1 MDITSDKDQEQQE
14 QQEPLKLKIDAHVIQ
29 QLGAELISGP
39 DIALVELIKN
49 SHDADASFCY
59 IEVDTEYQETIEN
72 LEIINGK
79 EVKTERTYKGRISV
93 RDNGHGMNRDRINRS
108 WLTVS
113 YSEKKEAKE
122 KGLITNKYDRTLV
135 GDKGLGRLGSMQLG
149 ALCRISTHYEAN
161 EPGISV
167 SFDWDDFSHGKTIDN
182 IRIDEKKLPPKPTS
196 GTTIESIGLRNLDF
210 WKSHES
216 NAVKNKIASMV
227 SPHGQISDFKTFYVS
242 NGINEELEV
251 ISNQLLEQASSS
263 FEFEVTNSEAIV
275 TGQID
280 LMPFKPTSIDKRRT
294 AYENHVSPDNGV
306 ALVNYLKKQPRLNDY
321 GLEHSEGKFF
331 LKFKHRIAF
340 DEMSSVLVSEYFPGT
355 FNAKI
360 YNFILTKEAL
370 NVEDISLKTMRDT
383 IKQISGDIS
392 VYRDGFKVGSGDKD
406 WLGLSRDMTSGS
418 GAYSLRPLNVTGYV
432 NLNWYE
438 NKHLI
443 EKSDRESFVDNNQYR
458 AFYTLCRHFIST
470 INSFLNYSRR
480 SAISFLDEMI
490 LEDAGKPKGYSAKQ
504 ATRELDNIVR
514 KSVQLQPQ
522 VEKVTQK
529 VKKTFTEKR
538 EEIDKAINEN
548 QQDMFSD
555 PILAKKLESI
565 KELVSSLEAEVNT
578 SLKQYKS
585 FTDDLAKH
593 IHSTTKVIDEIQN
606 YENQIKN
613 FYDHVAIGLSA
624 QTLAH
629 EANEQIRNTRLHLN
643 AAKKRVEDLGIKDVV
658 LTKELNGIRGDTQV
672 LSKAISSLNPLVKAQ
687 RQVMEEINIS
697 SFVNDYFELREGY
710 FSSKGID
717 IKVLDKVNSKSVF
730 FNRGKLYQIIDNIV
744 RNSEHWLTIYKAHYP
759 NEEHSIYISVDNSV
773 ITIWDSAKGIRP
785 ALEDVLFDMFATD
798 KEYGQGLG
806 LYIVQT
812 LLKERECSIKLLEER
827 NKFGRRYKFEINLV
841 EALV

>member
-1 MDITSDKDQEQQE
+1 MDITSDKDQEQQD
-14 QQEPLKLKIDAHVIQ
+14 PLKLKIDAHVIQ

-59 IEVDTEYQETIEN
+59 IEVDTEYQETIEH
-72 LEIINGK
+72 LEIIDGE
-79 EVKTERTYKGRISV
+79 EVKTERIYKGRITI
-93 RDNGHGMNRDRINRS
+93 RDNGHGMNRERINRS

-113 YSEKKEAKE
+113 YSDKKDK
-122 KGLITNKYDRTLV
+122 KNNGVNTKKFDRTLV

-149 ALCRISTHYEAN
+149 ALCRISTHDTPN

-167 SFDWDDFSHGKTIDN
+167 SFDWNDFTHGKTIDT
-182 IRIDEKKLPPKPTS
+182 IYIEEKKLAPQPAS
-196 GTTIESIGLRNLDF
+196 GTLIEAIGLRNLEF
-210 WKSHES
+210 WKSKDS
-216 NAVKNKIASMV
+216 NNIKNKIASMV
-227 SPHGQISDFKTFYVS
+227 SPHGQISNFSTHFIHNSID
-242 NGINEELEV
+242 EELED
-251 ISNQLLEQASSS
+251 ISNKLLELASST
-263 FEFEVTNSEAIV
+263 FEFQVTNSEAIV
-275 TGQID
+275 TGQIE
-280 LMPFKPTSIDKRRT
+280 LAPFKPASNHERRP
-294 AYENHVSPDNGV
+294 AFDNHMSADNGIIF
-306 ALVNYLKKQPRLNDY
+306 VNYLKTQPRLKDFD
-321 GLEHSEGKFF
+321 LEHSEGKYF
-331 LKFKHRIAF
+331 LKFKQVKSF
-340 DEMSSVLVSEYFPGT
+340 DEMSSNLVSEYFPGE
-355 FNAKI
+355 FSAKI
-360 YNFILTKEAL
+360 FNFILTKDAL
-370 NVEDISLKTMRDT
+370 NIEDISLQSIRES
-383 IKQISGDIS
+383 IKEISGDIS
-392 VYRDGFKVGSGDKD
+392 IYRDGFKVGSGDKD
-406 WLGLSRDMTSGS
+406 WLGLSKDMTSGA
-418 GAYSLRPLNVTGYV
+418 GAYSLRPNNVTGYV
-432 NLNWYE
+432 NLSWYQ
-438 NKHLI
+438 NKHLV
-443 EKSDRESFVDNNQYR
+443 EKSDRESFVDNEQYL
-458 AFYTLCRHFIST
+458 AFYELCRHFVET
-470 INSFLNYSRR
+470 ANSFLNNSRR
-480 SAISFLDEMI
+480 CSLKFLDEKI

-504 ATRELDNIVR
+504 ATNELDIIVKR
-514 KSVQLQPQ
+514 SVKLQPQ
-522 VEKVTQK
+522 VAKV
-529 VKKTFTEKR
+529 VDRVANTFSNKLK
-538 EEIDKAINEN
+538 EIDKAIDEN

-555 PILAKKLESI
+555 PILAQKLESI
-565 KELVSSLEAEVNT
+565 KTLVNSLESEVNE

-585 FTDDLAKH
+585 FTDSLASH

-643 AAKKRVEDLGIKDVV
+643 AAKKRVEDLGIKDVL

-687 RQVMEEINIS
+687 RQVMEEIYIS

-717 IKVLDKVNSKSVF
+717 IKVLDKVNSKSVL